1 MASPH
6 LPSLTRQGSDLKT
19 AAFAMKPTEPQ
30 APHQAPGRPPVL
42 LALAETYRRSKA
54 GREGATADF
63 LADFRDLLTAA
74 ASADGE
80 ARVRAVEDL
89 RRAEHESGGLLVLDR
104 HARDSNIIYK
114 VRLRPAG
121 ERWLFECLG
130 QAAPAT
136 QRRGL
141 AEWLRAEAAPSA
153 APHPGW
159 QAWLLDLAERAAAG
173 KSVLPLERDDPAFNA
188 ELLRVSAAV
197 LTWPGES
204 LVRYASAV
212 ICGDSKRL
220 QTLEARLLPALRA
233 ITGEA
238 NTSLES
244 FRILQTPRR
253 VLLHGPLMLEL
264 PGGSLDLG
272 LLGGPAAISA
282 IDLAAASAIHCA
294 GRACLTVENESVFH
308 ELAKRNPGI
317 LLVHTSFPGA
327 ATRHLLRHLPATLP
341 CHHFGD
347 TDPAGFDILRDLR
360 EKTRRSIQP
369 LGMHFRP
376 DPTAPPLTASER
388 NTLHRLL
395 AAPGMADVH
404 AELQAMLDHGTKG
417 AFEQESLGH
426 AGLHRVTACFQPQP

>member
-1 MASPH
+1 M
-6 LPSLTRQGSDLKT
+6 
-19 AAFAMKPTEPQ
+19 
-30 APHQAPGRPPVL
+30 L
-42 LALAETYRRSKA
+42 LALAQCYCHAKA
-54 GREGATADF
+54 GREGTAADF

-89 RRAEHESGGLLVLDR
+89 RRAEHESGGLLALDR
-104 HARDSNIIYK
+104 HGRDSNIIYQ

-121 ERWLFECLG
+121 EPWLFQRLG
-130 QAAPAT
+130 QLAPAT
-136 QRRGL
+136 RRREL
-141 AEWLRAEAAPSA
+141 AAWFGTRAVPTA

-159 QAWLLDLAERAAAG
+159 QAWLLDLSERAAAG
-173 KSVLPLERDDPAFNA
+173 KSVLPFERDDPAFNA
-188 ELLRVSAAV
+188 ELLRVAAAV
-197 LTWPGES
+197 LTWPEES
-204 LVRYASAV
+204 LIRYASAV

-220 QTLEARLLPALRA
+220 QTLEARLLSALRA
-233 ITGEA
+233 ISGDSNA
-238 NTSLES
+238 SLES
-244 FRILQTPRR
+244 FRILQSPRR

-264 PGGSLDLG
+264 PGGTLDLG

-282 IDLAAASAIHCA
+282 TDLAAATAIRCA

-360 EKTRRSIQP
+360 EKTRRSFQP
-369 LGMHFRP
+369 LGMQFRP

-395 AAPGMADVH
+395 AAPTMADVH

-426 AGLHRVTACFQPQP
+426 AGLHRITACFQLQP